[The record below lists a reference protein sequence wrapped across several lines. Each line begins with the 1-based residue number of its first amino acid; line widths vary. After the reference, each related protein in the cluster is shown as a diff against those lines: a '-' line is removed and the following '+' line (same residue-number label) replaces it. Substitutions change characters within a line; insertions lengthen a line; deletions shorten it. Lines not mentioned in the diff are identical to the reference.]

1 MLKHLNMTLAYH
13 SSKGPKAIEFEY
25 DLIAEIYTNYEMH
38 PLWVKYRDH
47 VKLPVNDNEHV
58 SFDDNEKGAEHLTL
72 GEYQKLKDF
81 ILEFEH
87 QLYGSQV
94 YTDKSIV

>member
-1 MLKHLNMTLAYH
+1 MLSRDSAKEPLAT
-13 SSKGPKAIEFEY
+13 AFEY

-47 VKLPVNDNEHV
+47 IKLPVH
-58 SFDDNEKGAEHLTL
+58 DDENVEFEETEEDGDVQKL

-81 ILEFEH
+81 ILDFEH
-87 QLYGSQV
+87 QLYG
-94 YTDKSIV
+94 DKQLVAH